1 MPRVLNIGSMNI
13 DHVYAVDHFVRPG
26 ETLSGAGYQRFPG
39 GKGLNQSI
47 ALAHAGADVHHAGRV
62 GEEGVWLKER
72 LTAEGV
78 DASRVRVVVE
88 PTGHAIIQVNR
99 EGENAIVLFGGANQ
113 GFTPHDFEKALSSFG
128 ANDFLLIQN
137 EVNGL
142 PDLLRTT
149 RARGMKVAF
158 NAAPMT
164 KDTPSAP
171 LDLVDIFIVNETEA
185 EGLTGEADP
194 ARAGAA
200 MRATYPGAA
209 TVLTLGAEGAVYL
222 DGNREARQPAERVE
236 AVDTTAAGDTF
247 IGFFLAE
254 LIRSGDPQQ
263 ALALGCR
270 AAAVCVT
277 RPGAAASIPRL
288 DEPGVRG
295 S

>member
-26 ETLSGAGYQRFPG
+26 ESLIATGYQRFPG

-72 LTAEGV
+72 LAAEGV
-78 DASRVRVVVE
+78 DASLVQVVDE

-99 EGENAIVLFGGANQ
+99 KGENAIVVFGGANQ
-113 GFTPHDFEKALSSFG
+113 GFTPADVAEALSAFG
-128 ANDFLLIQN
+128 ADDVLLLQN

-142 PDLLRTT
+142 PDLLRAAK
-149 RARGMKVAF
+149 ARGMHVAF
-158 NAAPMT
+158 NVAPMT
-164 KDTPSAP
+164 EEAASYP
-171 LDLVDIFIVNETEA
+171 LDLVDLFIVNETEA
-185 EGLTGEADP
+185 EGLTGETDP

-200 MRATYPGAA
+200 LRAAYPGAA
-209 TVLTLGAEGAVYL
+209 TVLTLGADGAVYL
-222 DGNREARQPAERVE
+222 DSNHEARQAAERVQ

-254 LIRSGDPQQ
+254 RIRSGDPQR

-288 DEPGVRG
+288 AELGR
-295 S
+295 